1 MMKRKSLMQ
10 NAKPYLKSEAG
21 AVTADF
27 IIISAALIGMGLA
40 TVNAIVIG
48 INALGGQVE
57 QSLSSTSVVQLQF
70 GPITLPPYEIQRLD
84 AAGTASW
91 TATFA
96 AMTDAQLHDQAYL
109 RHTQFTTLLAE
120 MKWSQAIQRVD
131 YYHLITQEHL
141 ARGLSMPSDLP
152 STETLFQMYND
163 ARA

>member
-1 MMKRKSLMQ
+1 MQ
-10 NAKPYLKSEAG
+10 NAKPYLRSESG
-21 AVTADF
+21 AVTADL

-40 TVNAIVIG
+40 TVNAISIG
-48 INALGGQVE
+48 INVLGGQVE
-57 QSLSSTSVVQLQF
+57 QRLSTAPVVALQF
-70 GPITLPPYEIQRLD
+70 GPITLPSYEVQRLD
-84 AAGTASW
+84 AVGIATW

-96 AMTDAQLHDQAYL
+96 AMTDVQLRDQAYL